1 MMIYPMPSGVP
12 CKSNVSCLTY
22 LELVGKLFCVPHLN
36 DRDECI
42 FEAAKVRDLWS
53 ALQKFV
59 ERVEIVLPCDVL
71 GSDAKCVNVC
81 PLMRD
86 PEKIRPESDDSP
98 TNFLV
103 VLPLHS
109 HAQAEALSPLLNK
122 DIEFFDDFTTQ
133 FHALICLVSPV
144 LQN

>member
-1 MMIYPMPSGVP
+1 MHNFKKITFFLWKMMIYSMPSGVP
-12 CKSNVSCLTY
+12 FKSSVSYLTY
-22 LELVGKLFCVPHLN
+22 LELVGKRFWVPHLN
-36 DRDECI
+36 DRDECV

-53 ALQKFV
+53 AFQKFV

-71 GSDAKCVNVC
+71 RSDAKCVNVC

-86 PEKIRPESDDSP
+86 PEEIRPESNDSP

-109 HAQAEALSPLLNK
+109 HAQA
-122 DIEFFDDFTTQ
+122 
-133 FHALICLVSPV
+133 
-144 LQN
+144 

>member
-1 MMIYPMPSGVP
+1 MEDWSWGNRGHVHPSKRQVDLD
-12 CKSNVSCLTY
+12 SV
-22 LELVGKLFCVPHLN
+22 VPHLN

-42 FEAAKVRDLWS
+42 FEAAEVRDLWS

-86 PEKIRPESDDSP
+86 PEKIGPESNDSP

-109 HAQAEALSPLLNK
+109 HAQAQALSPLLNK
-122 DIEFFDDFTTQ
+122 DIEFFDDFPTQ

-144 LQN
+144 LPQHCF